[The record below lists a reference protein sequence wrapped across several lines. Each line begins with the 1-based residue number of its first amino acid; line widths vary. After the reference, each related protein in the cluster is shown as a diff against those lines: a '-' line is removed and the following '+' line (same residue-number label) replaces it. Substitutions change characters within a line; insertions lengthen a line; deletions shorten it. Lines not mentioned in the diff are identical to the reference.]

1 MPVSETVLIL
11 MYLLGA
17 GVFVAGVFRKLPI
30 PYTVV
35 LVIIGI
41 FLNYLATQFTLFQPL
56 QQLTLTPELVFF
68 IFLPILIFESGFSL
82 DARQLIKDIMPVL
95 TLAIPALLISS
106 SAIGIGLWLIMPVD
120 LIIALLFGALISA
133 TDPVAVI
140 SLFKELGT
148 PKRLTILV
156 EGESLMND
164 ATAIVVFTI
173 LLGIALH
180 GNFAASDLWHAV
192 GEFFKVFLG
201 GALVGV
207 VFAFIVVWFLSVFH
221 ISFNAIMM
229 LSMILA
235 YVSFITAEHY
245 LHVSGVMA
253 AIGAAVVLGIFG
265 MPRLPR
271 MASNVLNESW
281 GFLGLMANTLLFIL
295 VGLSVDITSLA
306 KSTGLILI
314 AVLLVQ
320 GVRAAIIYSMVPFA
334 TSIFKLPRIT
344 LGERH
349 IMWWGGLKGGL
360 AFAIVLS
367 IPESLPERQLLLDLT
382 VGVVLFSLLVN
393 APTIKPLM
401 RWLGMHR
408 LTEDENTELQ
418 HAVGSAKTEA
428 DDILQE
434 LVDNRILSKEEHQDV
449 NTGMNNLFDEIS
461 SEVQPDLDARYLQ
474 LNALRAEMK
483 RLDEIYSAGVITQYT
498 YLDIK
503 GELQRKRD
511 HIVSKRQATTE
522 YYHVL
527 NPFIRLEA
535 TIIKRLREHDWAAGI
550 LAQYQKIRFSQHL
563 IKDIVRVLMVD
574 SALGFITNEN
584 DIAPSIRG
592 DIEAH
597 YQKRMKMYYENINEI
612 RNSFPSFYQQFV
624 RQISTRTSLV
634 SALKSIEENYHSGSI
649 GAKVFREIEQHLHL
663 ALRSIPNVAA
673 PYCHLSPA
681 DLLNK
686 VPLFS
691 GLPEDAINGIL
702 EHTTYQDFLPGDT
715 IIGEQEHG
723 DALYIIVRGTVI
735 ITHGKKHKDETVI
748 AELGEGDFIGEKGL
762 FGEHV
767 RMANVRSKSTCTLMR
782 LTRSE
787 ILSVA
792 SKYPAVSQRLESA
805 IQSR

>member
-11 MYLLGA
+11 MYLLGV

-41 FLNYLATQFTLFQPL
+41 LLNYLATQFTLFQPL

-120 LIIALLFGALISA
+120 LVIALLFGALISA
-133 TDPVAVI
+133 TDPVAVV

-180 GNFAASDLWHAV
+180 GNFAASDLWYAA

-201 GALVGV
+201 GALVGI

-265 MPRLPR
+265 MPRLPA

-295 VGLSVDITSLA
+295 VGLSVDISSLA

-314 AVLLVQ
+314 TVLLVQ

-334 TSIFKLPRIT
+334 TRIFKLPRIT
-344 LGERH
+344 PGERH

-401 RWLGMHR
+401 RWLGMQR

-418 HAVGSAKTEA
+418 HAVGSVKIEA
-428 DDILQE
+428 DEILQE
-434 LVDNRILSKEEHQDV
+434 LVNNRILSKEEHQDV
-449 NTGMNNLFDEIS
+449 NTSMNNLFDEIS
-461 SEVQPDLDARYLQ
+461 SEIQPELDTRYLH

-483 RLDEIYSAGVITQYT
+483 RLDEIYSAGVITQYI

-511 HIVSKRQATTE
+511 HIVSQRQAAAE
-522 YYHVL
+522 NYHAL

-563 IKDIVRVLMVD
+563 IKDIVRILMVD
-574 SALGFITNEN
+574 AALGFITNEN
-584 DIAPSIRG
+584 DIDSSIRD

-612 RNSFPSFYQQFV
+612 KNNFPSFYQQFV

-634 SALKSIEENYHSGSI
+634 SALKSIEENYHGGSI
-649 GAKVFREIEQHLHL
+649 GAKVFRKIEQHLHL

-686 VPLFS
+686 VPLFA
-691 GLPEDAINGIL
+691 GLPDDAINDIL

-735 ITHGKKHKDETVI
+735 ITHGKEHKDETVI
-748 AELGEGDFIGEKGL
+748 AELGEGNFIGEKGL
-762 FGEHV
+762 LGDHV
-767 RMANVRSKSTCTLMR
+767 RVANVRSKSSCTLMR

-792 SKYPAVSQRLESA
+792 SKYPAVSRRLESA
-805 IQSR
+805 LQSR